1 MEDLEPG
8 YDTDSISITS
18 TVPSDAGVE
27 YDVESILSEGFD
39 DDGIKYLVKWAGYP
53 LHRSVSYSLHLE
65 TLLTV
70 SQV

>member
-18 TVPSDAGVE
+18 TVPSDARVE

-39 DDGIKYLVKWAGYP
+39 DDDGVKYLVKWAGYP
-53 LHRSVSYSLHLE
+53 LHRSVPCS
-65 TLLTV
+65 
-70 SQV
+70 